1 MLIDQA
7 VTIHVDM
14 LAKLLNGK
22 NFIQA
27 KPCNI
32 ENKVSKSKPPSTSN
46 LGVKTWGQIT
56 TNNASKKPLIII
68 PITTRSKDK

>member
-46 LGVKTWGQIT
+46 LGVKT
-56 TNNASKKPLIII
+56 
-68 PITTRSKDK
+68 